1 MKNLLICAVVLV
13 VSACGKTEPSGA
25 AIESVETLVANP
37 DRLKDLRAQCKA
49 DHARLGDAQCN
60 AVAEATRR
68 RFMKSGMSPTPNP
81 EPSPLSTSAAPTLPP
96 RP

>member
-1 MKNLLICAVVLV
+1 MKNLLKYAAVLLL
-13 VSACGKTEPSGA
+13 SACSKPESSSA

-37 DRLKDLRAQCKA
+37 DRLNDLRAQCKA
-49 DHARLGDAQCN
+49 DHARIGDAQCN

-81 EPSPLSTSAAPTLPP
+81 APSASSTSAVPSPP
-96 RP
+96 PIP